1 MKMEFIFDKDKLIKE
16 GYTEEQCLNVIRKHF
31 KKYDTDNSI
40 TETHTGF
47 FEGSDEQDDFN
58 AFSTSARFPYTRWFL
73 KVIKEWYL
81 YVDEGFGEEK
91 EDCLKS
97 HYRVEKRNDCPK

>member
-1 MKMEFIFDKDKLIKE
+1 MSQCYQKIF
-16 GYTEEQCLNVIRKHF
+16 Q
-31 KKYDTDNSI
+31 KYDTDNSI
-40 TETHTGF
+40 IEKYTGF

-58 AFSTSARFPYTRWFL
+58 AFGVMSSLPYTSWFL

-81 YVDEGFGEEK
+81 YADEGFGEEK

-97 HYRVEKRNDCPK
+97 HYRVEKRNGCPK